1 MRSGTAR
8 VADVAAVARTRK
20 WVVPRP
26 ILTGIG
32 PGLSILYLSVLVGLP
47 VAALISTSATGSFWS
62 TVTTPHN
69 RSVLMFTVLVALGA
83 AVLDAITG
91 VALAWVLVR
100 DEFPG
105 KRIVNALIDLPFA
118 LPTIVAGLVLL
129 TLYGPSSPIGLNV
142 AGTRI
147 AVLFALLFVTLPF
160 VTRAVQPVLLTLERD
175 VEDAA
180 ACLGAGPL
188 TTFRRITLPAILPA
202 TITGA
207 SLAFA
212 RALGEYGSIILI
224 SGGIPHT
231 DVGSVVIFQDV
242 ENGNPAAAAAL
253 SVVLLAIALIVFLI
267 LNLAG
272 RRWTVRGG

>member
-1 MRSGTAR
+1 
-8 VADVAAVARTRK
+8 
-20 WVVPRP
+20 VPRP
-26 ILTGIG
+26 IVTGIG

-47 VAALISTSATGSFWS
+47 VAALISTSATSSFWS
-62 TVTTPHN
+62 TITQSHT
-69 RSVLMFTVLVALGA
+69 RSTLEFTVLVALGA
-83 AVLDAITG
+83 ALVDAVTG

-105 KRIVNALIDLPFA
+105 KRIVNSLIDLPFA

-129 TLYGPSSPIGLNV
+129 TLYGPNSPIGLDV

-224 SGGIPHT
+224 SQGLPHT
-231 DVGSVVIFQDV
+231 DVGSVIIFNKV
-242 ENGNPAAAAAL
+242 EQGDPTGAAAI
-253 SVVLLAIALIVFLI
+253 SVVLLAIALVVFVI
-267 LNLAG
+267 LNIAG
-272 RRWTVRGG
+272 RRWTVRHG

>member
-1 MRSGTAR
+1 M
-8 VADVAAVARTRK
+8 
-20 WVVPRP
+20 
-26 ILTGIG
+26 
-32 PGLSILYLSVLVGLP
+32 LYLSVLVGLP

-62 TVTTPHN
+62 TITTPHN

-83 AVLDAITG
+83 AVLDAVTG

-105 KRIVNALIDLPFA
+105 KRVVNALIDLPFA

-142 AGTRI
+142 AGTRV

-253 SVVLLAIALIVFLI
+253 SVVLLAIALVVFLI

>member
-1 MRSGTAR
+1 MA
-8 VADVAAVARTRK
+8 
-20 WVVPRP
+20 
-26 ILTGIG
+26 TGFG

-47 VAALISTSATGSFWS
+47 VAALISTSATSSFWS
-62 TVTTPHN
+62 TISAPHT
-69 RSVLMFTVLVALGA
+69 RSVLEFTIMVALGA
-83 AVLDAITG
+83 ALIDAVTG

-129 TLYGPSSPIGLNV
+129 TLYGPNSPIGLDV

-188 TTFRRITLPAILPA
+188 TTFRRITFPAILPA

-224 SGGIPHT
+224 SQGLPHT
-231 DVGSVVIFQDV
+231 DVGSVIIFDKV
-242 ENGNPAAAAAL
+242 EQGDPHGAAAI
-253 SVVLLAIALIVFLI
+253 SVVLLAIALLVFVI
-267 LNLAG
+267 LNVAG
-272 RRWTVRGG
+272 RRWTVRNG

>member
-1 MRSGTAR
+1 M
-8 VADVAAVARTRK
+8 
-20 WVVPRP
+20 
-26 ILTGIG
+26 
-32 PGLSILYLSVLVGLP
+32 LYLSVLVGLP
-47 VAALISTSATGSFWS
+47 VAALISTSATSSFWS
-62 TVTTPHN
+62 TISAPHT
-69 RSVLMFTVLVALGA
+69 RSVLEFTVVIALGA
-83 AVLDAITG
+83 ALLDAITG

-105 KRIVNALIDLPFA
+105 KRIVNSLIDLPFA

-142 AGTRI
+142 AGTRV

-160 VTRAVQPVLLTLERD
+160 VTRAVQPVLLSLERD

-231 DVGSVVIFQDV
+231 DVGSVIIFDKV
-242 ENGNPAAAAAL
+242 EQGDPTAAAAI
-253 SVVLLAIALIVFLI
+253 SVVLLAIALVVFLI
-267 LNLAG
+267 LNFAG
-272 RRWTVRGG
+272 RRWTVRHA